1 MKGRKIGLLILWIL
15 SLIAISFYGG
25 AISYGFFFCVTLL
38 PVISLIYLICVYA
51 RFRIYQEI
59 ESRTIVC
66 RQPMPYFFT
75 LQNGE
80 QFVFAGISAKLFSSL
95 SYVEEMPDAVEYE
108 LLPGEKYTFRTKL
121 VCKYRGE
128 YEVGVKEIVITDFF
142 RIFRLRYR
150 LPSTIKALVYPRMLQ
165 LEELKT
171 LSDINTYLCRE
182 NPWMRTE
189 ADVTVRDYV
198 QGDSLKYI
206 HWKATAR
213 EQKLKT
219 RNSVGEEQQGICLF
233 FDTRRYSKK
242 PLEYLPLENLILELV
257 LTLGYFYAR
266 KNVTFTALYSQRG
279 LRQSRVE
286 GIRSYEPFYQEM
298 AQVVFDEEEASN
310 ELFAGLTAQ
319 GTLAESKV
327 VIAVLHEIE
336 DGIIQVAGQLAA
348 VGQLVILYVVTDE
361 NIESYV
367 RQSSSRLRI
376 MAVPTDT
383 ELEEWL

>member
-1 MKGRKIGLLILWIL
+1 M
-15 SLIAISFYGG
+15 
-25 AISYGFFFCVTLL
+25 
-38 PVISLIYLICVYA
+38 
-51 RFRIYQEI
+51 
-59 ESRTIVC
+59 C

-80 QFVFAGISAKLFSSL
+80 QFVFAGISARLFSSL
-95 SYVEEMPDAVEYE
+95 SYVEKMPDAAEYE
-108 LLPGEKYTFRTKL
+108 LLPGENYTFRTKL

-128 YEVGVKEIVITDFF
+128 YEVGIKEIVITDFF
-142 RIFRLRYR
+142 RIFQLRYR

-165 LEELKT
+165 LEELRT

-182 NPWMRTE
+182 NPRIRTE
-189 ADVTVRDYV
+189 ADVTVRDYA

-219 RNSVGEEQQGICLF
+219 RNRVGEEQQGICLF
-233 FDTRRYSKK
+233 FDTGRYSKK
-242 PLEYLPLENLILELV
+242 LLEYLPLENLILELV
-257 LTLGYFYAR
+257 LALGYFYAQ
-266 KNVTFTALYSQRG
+266 KNVTYTAFYSQKG

-286 GIRSYEPFYQEM
+286 GIRSYETFYQEM
-298 AQVVFDEEEASN
+298 AQVIFEEEEAGS
-310 ELFAGLTAQ
+310 EVFAVLTAQ
-319 GTLAESKV
+319 GALAESKV

-336 DGIIQVAGQLAA
+336 DGMIQLAGQLAA
-348 VGQLVILYVVTDE
+348 GGQLVVLYVVTDQ

-383 ELEEWL
+383 ELEAWL

>member
-95 SYVEEMPDAVEYE
+95 SYVEKMPDAVEYE

-142 RIFRLRYR
+142 RIFRLPYR

-182 NPWMRTE
+182 NPWMCTE

-219 RNSVGEEQQGICLF
+219 RNRVGEEQQGICLF

-286 GIRSYEPFYQEM
+286 RMKDNENFSFGRYQPLAFLQIRQ
-298 AQVVFDEEEASN
+298 
-310 ELFAGLTAQ
+310 
-319 GTLAESKV
+319 
-327 VIAVLHEIE
+327 
-336 DGIIQVAGQLAA
+336 
-348 VGQLVILYVVTDE
+348 
-361 NIESYV
+361 
-367 RQSSSRLRI
+367 
-376 MAVPTDT
+376 
-383 ELEEWL
+383 